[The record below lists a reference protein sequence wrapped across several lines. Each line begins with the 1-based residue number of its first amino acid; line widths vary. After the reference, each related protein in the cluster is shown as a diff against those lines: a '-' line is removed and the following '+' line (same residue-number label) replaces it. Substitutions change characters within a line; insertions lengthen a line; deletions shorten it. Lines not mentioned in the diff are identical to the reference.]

1 MASLRFA
8 TILGLAACVSVLS
21 PAFAVPQDTPK
32 ASFRLAKDNEY
43 LFLTVKVETTDIQGL
58 TNGFS
63 TQRIPANV
71 KDDCVILSLLP
82 LGGKHVTSN

>member
-43 LFLTVKVETTDIQGL
+43 LFLTVKVETTDIQG
-58 TNGFS
+58 
-63 TQRIPANV
+63 
-71 KDDCVILSLLP
+71 
-82 LGGKHVTSN
+82 